1 MMLDPLF
8 ELLSRSGTENRR
20 IRLILRGAVFRIIIH
35 VIIPFLL
42 SLLQN
47 ERRSEIE
54 RKIFWARMSGEIARK
69 RSSATLRTISPGRR
83 CTGYF

>member
-1 MMLDPLF
+1 MIK
-8 ELLSRSGTENRR
+8 SQKVRSTNGVTG
-20 IRLILRGAVFRIIIH
+20 LGATDIARQMKIGRSTVYIM
-35 VIIPFLL
+35 
-42 SLLQN
+42 SLLRN

-83 CTGYF
+83 RTGYF

>member
-1 MMLDPLF
+1 MIETGKWKTASHRHLAEDGHRPG
-8 ELLSRSGTENRR
+8 GTVH
-20 IRLILRGAVFRIIIH
+20 RLNDKLKQW
-35 VIIPFLL
+35 

-54 RKIFWARMSGEIARK
+54 RKIFWTRMSGEIARK

-83 CTGYF
+83 RTGYF